1 MHYLHWIA
9 GTILALAWVSRIV
22 DAALGMP
29 SVADVSRPEWDREA
43 AGNPRVSIIVPARN
57 EEESIEQAL
66 GTLLALDYP
75 NYEVI
80 AVNDRSTDRTGEI
93 MEGIKERP
101 YPSTSSGQ
109 AFWQNAREMGHPDGI
124 SQNPHPLAQDARR
137 MGHPQNLHFS
147 QNTREMGYPGLRVV
161 HHRELPAGWLG
172 KTHAMWTA
180 ANQATGEWLLF
191 TDADVLFKP
200 DSVRRALAYAE
211 AEGADHVVLFPRMI
225 MKRPGEY
232 MMIAFFQTMFTFG
245 HRPWKVADPS
255 TDDHMGVGAFNL
267 IRRRVYESVGT
278 YAALRMEVLDD
289 MKLGKVVK
297 NAGFAQ
303 RNVFGGDLISIRWAH
318 GAMGVV
324 NNLTKNFFAV
334 LSFQW
339 WRTLGSACGLA
350 FLNLMP
356 FVGVGLAHG
365 WARAPYAIALL
376 AMFAIYVGMSWRSSV
391 PAYYFFLHPVSTVLF
406 VYTLLRSMVL
416 TLWNDG
422 ITWRGTKY
430 PLEELRKGMV

>member
-1 MHYLHWIA
+1 MAYFYWIT
-9 GTILALAWVSRIV
+9 GIILALAWASRIV

-29 SVADVSRPEWDREA
+29 SVADVSRPEWDRNPVSPS
-43 AGNPRVSIIVPARN
+43 GNPRVSIIVPARN
-57 EEESIEQAL
+57 EEETIEQAL
-66 GTLLALDYP
+66 KALLALDYD

-93 MEGIKERP
+93 MERVLN
-101 YPSTSSGQ
+101 SS
-109 AFWQNAREMGHPDGI
+109 RL
-124 SQNPHPLAQDARR
+124 PHPGQPGVAHSSRFSKGGDAV
-137 MGHPQNLHFS
+137 PDP
-147 QNTREMGYPGLRVV
+147 TLRLV
-161 HHRELPAGWLG
+161 HHSELPPGWLG

-180 ANQATGEWLLF
+180 ANQATGDWLLF

-200 DSVRRALAYAE
+200 DSLRRALAYAE
-211 AEGADHVVLFPRMI
+211 SEPADHVVLFPRMI

-232 MMIAFFQTMFTFG
+232 MMIAFFQTMFMFG
-245 HRPWKVADPS
+245 HRPWKVADPA

-267 IRRRVYESVGT
+267 VRRRVYDAVGT
-278 YAALRMEVLDD
+278 YEALRMEVLDD

-318 GAMGVV
+318 GALGVV

-339 WRTLGSACGLA
+339 SRTVISALGLA
-350 FLNLMP
+350 FLNFGP
-356 FVGVGLAHG
+356 FLGVWLAHG
-365 WARAPYAIALL
+365 WQRLPFAIALGS
-376 AMFAIYVGMSWRSSV
+376 MFLIYIGMSWRSGV
-391 PAYYFFLHPVSTVLF
+391 PASYFLLHPVSTTLF
-406 VYTLLRSMVL
+406 IYTLLRSMFL

-422 ITWRGTKY
+422 IVWRGTKY

>member
-1 MHYLHWIA
+1 M
-9 GTILALAWVSRIV
+9 ILALAWLSRIV

-29 SVADVSRPEWDREA
+29 SVADVSRPEWDWNPVSP

-57 EEESIEQAL
+57 EAESIEQAL
-66 GTLLALDYP
+66 TTLLALDYD

-80 AVNDRSTDRTGEI
+80 VVNDRSTDSTGKI
-93 MEGIKERP
+93 LERI
-101 YPSTSSGQ
+101 
-109 AFWQNAREMGHPDGI
+109 ARCQNQNHPVDKLRAGCV
-124 SQNPHPLAQDARR
+124 SEAATRMAHPTLK
-137 MGHPQNLHFS
+137 
-147 QNTREMGYPGLRVV
+147 VV
-161 HHRELPAGWLG
+161 HHTELPAGWLG

-180 ANQATGEWLLF
+180 ANQASGDWLLF

-200 DSVRRALAYAE
+200 DSLRRALAYAE
-211 AEGADHVVLFPRMI
+211 SVPADHVVLFPQMI

-232 MMIAFFQTMFTFG
+232 MMIAFFQTMFMFG

-267 IRRRVYESVGT
+267 VRRRVYDAVGT

-297 NAGFAQ
+297 QAGFAQ
-303 RNVFGGDLISIRWAH
+303 RNVFGGDLISLRWAK
-318 GAMGVV
+318 GAMGIV

-339 WRTLGSACGLA
+339 WRTVISAVGLA
-350 FLNLMP
+350 FLNFGP
-356 FVGVGLAHG
+356 FLGIFLAQG
-365 WARAPYAIALL
+365 WARAPYAAAL
-376 AMFAIYVGMSWRSSV
+376 ASMFAIYVGMSWRSAV
-391 PAYYFFLHPVSTVLF
+391 PPYYFLLHPVSTMLF
-406 VYTLLRSMVL
+406 IYTLLRSMFL

-422 ITWRGTKY
+422 IEWRGTKY
-430 PLEELRKGMV
+430 PLAELRKGMV

>member
-1 MHYLHWIA
+1 MTYFFWIA
-9 GTILALAWVSRIV
+9 GIILALAWASRIV

-29 SVADVSRPEWDREA
+29 SVADVSRAEWDRNPVLA
-43 AGNPRVSIIVPARN
+43 SGNPRVSIIVPARN
-57 EEESIEQAL
+57 EEESLEL
-66 GTLLALDYP
+66 CLRSLLSLDYD

-80 AVNDRSTDRTGEI
+80 AVNDRSTDRTGRI
-93 MEGIKERP
+93 MERVMHD
-101 YPSTSSGQ
+101 S
-109 AFWQNAREMGHPDGI
+109 
-124 SQNPHPLAQDARR
+124 
-137 MGHPQNLHFS
+137 HFS
-147 QNTREMGYPGLRVV
+147 QQKRELGHPIFITPELRVIQ
-161 HHRELPAGWLG
+161 HSELPRGWLG

-180 ANQATGEWLLF
+180 AKAASGEWLLF

-211 AEGADHVVLFPRMI
+211 HEHADHVVLFPRMI

-232 MMIAFFQTMFTFG
+232 MMIAFFQSMFMFG

-267 IRRRVYESVGT
+267 VRRRVYEAVGT
-278 YAALRMEVLDD
+278 YQALRMEVLDD

-318 GAMGVV
+318 GAFGVI

-334 LSFQW
+334 LSFQS
-339 WRTLGSACGLA
+339 WRTVISAFGLA
-350 FLNLMP
+350 FLNYGP
-356 FVGVGLAHG
+356 FLGLWLAHG
-365 WARAPYAIALL
+365 WARVPYGIALL
-376 AMFAIYVGMSWRSSV
+376 SMLLIYIGMSWRSAV
-391 PAYYFFLHPVSTVLF
+391 PAYYLLLHPVSTTLF
-406 VYTLLRSMVL
+406 IYTLLRSMIL

-422 ITWRGTKY
+422 IVWRGTKY
-430 PLEELRKGMV
+430 PLEELRRGMV

>member
-1 MHYLHWIA
+1 MAYLYWIA
-9 GTILALAWVSRIV
+9 GTILALAWFSRIV

-29 SVADVSRPEWDREA
+29 SVADVSRPQWDRNPVSP

-57 EEESIEQAL
+57 EEDIIEQAL
-66 GTLLALDYP
+66 STLLALDYN

-80 AVNDRSTDRTGEI
+80 AVNDRSTDRTGAILDTIE
-93 MEGIKERP
+93 K
-101 YPSTSSGQ
+101 S
-109 AFWQNAREMGHPDGI
+109 
-124 SQNPHPLAQDARR
+124 
-137 MGHPQNLHFS
+137 LHFS
-147 QNTREMGYPGLRVV
+147 PMSREIGPPNFPSLRVL
-161 HHRELPAGWLG
+161 HHRELPDGWLG

-180 ANQATGEWLLF
+180 ANQATGDWLLF

-200 DSVRRALAYAE
+200 DSLRRALAYAE
-211 AEGADHVVLFPRMI
+211 SVPADHVVLFPQMI

-232 MMIAFFQTMFTFG
+232 MMIAFFQTMFMFG

-267 IRRRVYESVGT
+267 VRRRVYDAVGT
-278 YAALRMEVLDD
+278 YEALRMEVLDD

-297 NAGFAQ
+297 NTGFAQ

-339 WRTLGSACGLA
+339 WRTVISAFGLA
-350 FLNLMP
+350 FLNFGP
-356 FVGVGLAHG
+356 FLGVWLAHG
-365 WARAPYAIALL
+365 WARLPYAVALGS
-376 AMFAIYVGMSWRSSV
+376 MFLIYIGMSWRSSV
-391 PAYYFFLHPVSTVLF
+391 PSYYFLLHPVSTTMF
-406 VYTLLRSMVL
+406 IYTLLRSMVL

-422 ITWRGTKY
+422 IEWRGTKY

>member
-1 MHYLHWIA
+1 MTYFYWIA
-9 GTILALAWVSRIV
+9 GTILALAWFSRIV
-22 DAALGMP
+22 EAALGMP
-29 SVADVSRPEWDREA
+29 SVADVSLPEWDRNPVLPS
-43 AGNPRVSIIVPARN
+43 GNPRVSIIVPARN
-57 EEESIEQAL
+57 EEDSVEQAL
-66 GTLLALDYP
+66 NTLLALDYD

-93 MEGIKERP
+93 MERLSK
-101 YPSTSSGQ
+101 
-109 AFWQNAREMGHPDGI
+109 
-124 SQNPHPLAQDARR
+124 NP
-137 MGHPQNLHFS
+137 HFS
-147 QNTREMGYPGLRVV
+147 QNQGEVGHPLHVI
-161 HHRELPAGWLG
+161 HHTELPPGWLG

-180 ANQATGEWLLF
+180 ASEATGDWLLF

-211 AEGADHVVLFPRMI
+211 AQRADHVVLFPRMI
-225 MKRPGEY
+225 MMRPGEY

-267 IRRRVYESVGT
+267 VRRRVYESVGT

-297 NAGFAQ
+297 KAGFAQ
-303 RNVFGGDLISIRWAH
+303 RNVFGGDLISIRWAQ
-318 GAMGVV
+318 GALGVV

-339 WRTLGSACGLA
+339 WRTVISALGLA
-350 FLNLMP
+350 FLNFGP
-356 FVGVGLAHG
+356 FAGVFLAHG
-365 WARAPYAIALL
+365 WARLPYGVALASMAL
-376 AMFAIYVGMSWRSSV
+376 IYLGMSWRSAV
-391 PAYYFFLHPVSTVLF
+391 PVYYFFLHPASTALF
-406 VYTLLRSMVL
+406 IYTLLRSMVL

-422 ITWRGTKY
+422 IEWRGTRY

>member
-1 MHYLHWIA
+1 MLYFSWIA
-9 GTILALAWVSRIV
+9 GIILALAWASRIV

-29 SVADVSRPEWDREA
+29 SVADVSRPEWDRNPISNS
-43 AGNPRVSIIVPARN
+43 GNPRVSIIVPARN
-57 EEESIEQAL
+57 EEDSIETAL
-66 GTLLALDYP
+66 RTLLALDYD

-93 MEGIKERP
+93 MEAVRESP
-101 YPSTSSGQ
+101 H
-109 AFWQNAREMGHPDGI
+109 FWQNQPEVGHPAAPNV
-124 SQNPHPLAQDARR
+124 SQIHHPFAQNAAR
-137 MGHPQNLHFS
+137 MGHPL
-147 QNTREMGYPGLRVV
+147 LVI
-161 HHRELPAGWLG
+161 HHTELPAGWLG

-211 AEGADHVVLFPRMI
+211 AEPADHVVLFPRMI

-232 MMIAFFQTMFTFG
+232 MMIAFFQTMFMFG

-267 IRRRVYESVGT
+267 VRRRVYDAVGT
-278 YAALRMEVLDD
+278 YEALRMEVLDD

-297 NAGFAQ
+297 NAAFAQ
-303 RNVFGGDLISIRWAH
+303 RNVFGGDLISIRWGH
-318 GAMGVV
+318 GAFGIM

-339 WRTLGSACGLA
+339 WRTVISAIGLA
-350 FLNLMP
+350 FLNFGP
-356 FVGVGLAHG
+356 FAGVWLAHG
-365 WARAPYAIALL
+365 WARLPYAVALGS
-376 AMFAIYVGMSWRSSV
+376 MFLIYVGISRRSAV
-391 PAYYFFLHPVSTVLF
+391 PPYYFLLHPVSTAMF
-406 VYTLLRSMVL
+406 IYTLLRSMVL
-416 TLWNDG
+416 TLWIDG
-422 ITWRGTKY
+422 IVWRGTKY

>member
-1 MHYLHWIA
+1 MHYFHWIA
-9 GTILALAWVSRIV
+9 GTILALAWFSRIV
-22 DAALGMP
+22 DAAIGMP
-29 SVADVSRPEWDREA
+29 SVANVSTPEWDRNPV
-43 AGNPRVSIIVPARN
+43 GNPRVSIVVPARN
-57 EEESIEQAL
+57 EEADIESSL
-66 GTLLALDYP
+66 RRLLALDYD

-93 MEGIKERP
+93 MERI
-101 YPSTSSGQ
+101 
-109 AFWQNAREMGHPDGI
+109 
-124 SQNPHPLAQDARR
+124 AQE
-137 MGHPQNLHFS
+137 PHFS
-147 QNTREMGYPGLRVV
+147 QKTREMWRPILRVI

-180 ANQATGEWLLF
+180 TNAATGDWLLF

-211 AEGADHVVLFPRMI
+211 AERADHVVLFPQMI

-232 MMIAFFQTMFTFG
+232 MMIAFFQTMFVFG
-245 HRPWKVADPS
+245 HRPWKVADPK
-255 TDDHMGVGAFNL
+255 TKDHMGVGAFNL
-267 IRRRVYESVGT
+267 IRRSTYEAVGT
-278 YAALRMEVLDD
+278 YEALRMEVLDD

-303 RNVFGGDLISIRWAH
+303 RNVFGADLISIRWAN

-324 NNLTKNFFAV
+324 NNLTKNFFAI

-339 WRTLGSACGLA
+339 WRTLISAFGLA

-356 FVGVGLAHG
+356 FLGVWLAHG
-365 WARAPYAIALL
+365 WERLPYAVAL
-376 AMFAIYVGMSWRSSV
+376 ASMFLIYLGMSWRSGV
-391 PAYYFFLHPVSTVLF
+391 PAYYFVLHPVSTALF
-406 VYTLLRSMVL
+406 VYTLLLSMFR
-416 TLWNDG
+416 TLRNDG
-422 ITWRGTKY
+422 IVWRGTRY

>member
-1 MHYLHWIA
+1 MTYFFWTA
-9 GTILALAWVSRIV
+9 GIILALAWASRII

-29 SVADVSRPEWDREA
+29 SVADVSRPEWDRNPVLA
-43 AGNPRVSIIVPARN
+43 SGNPRVSVIVPARN
-57 EEESIEQAL
+57 EEDSVEQCL
-66 GTLLALDYP
+66 RSLLALDYD

-93 MEGIKERP
+93 MERVMHD
-101 YPSTSSGQ
+101 S
-109 AFWQNAREMGHPDGI
+109 
-124 SQNPHPLAQDARR
+124 
-137 MGHPQNLHFS
+137 HFS
-147 QNTREMGYPGLRVV
+147 QKKREVGHPISTSPELRVI
-161 HHRELPAGWLG
+161 HHSELPRGWLG

-180 ANQATGEWLLF
+180 ANTASGDWLLF

-211 AEGADHVVLFPRMI
+211 HEHADHVVLFPRMI

-232 MMIAFFQTMFTFG
+232 MMIAFFQSMFMFG

-267 IRRRVYESVGT
+267 VRRRVYEAVGT
-278 YAALRMEVLDD
+278 YRALRMEVLDD

-318 GAMGVV
+318 GAFGVV

-334 LSFQW
+334 LSFQS
-339 WRTLGSACGLA
+339 WRTVISALGLA
-350 FLNLMP
+350 FLNYGP
-356 FVGVGLAHG
+356 FLGLWLAHG
-365 WARAPYAIALL
+365 WARVAYGIALVSML
-376 AMFAIYVGMSWRSSV
+376 LIYIGMSWRSAV
-391 PAYYFFLHPVSTVLF
+391 PAYYLLLHPVSTTLF
-406 VYTLLRSMVL
+406 IYTLLRSMIL

-422 ITWRGTKY
+422 IVWRGTKY
-430 PLEELRKGMV
+430 PLEELRRGMV